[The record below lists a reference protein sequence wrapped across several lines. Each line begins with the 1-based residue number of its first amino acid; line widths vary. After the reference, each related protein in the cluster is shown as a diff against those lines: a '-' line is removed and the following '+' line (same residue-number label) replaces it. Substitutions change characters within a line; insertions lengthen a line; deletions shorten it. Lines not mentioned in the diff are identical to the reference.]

1 MSSQSSLR
9 QNHKIELVIRAASDL
24 GRERSNNEDA
34 FAVADA
40 LTGINEQD
48 VEGNFEISE
57 RPMLLAVTDGMGGEN
72 AGEVASGLTL
82 ASLRRA
88 IAKELPRGET
98 ADVLRAAIEYAN
110 AVVTGAARTPGREG
124 MGATLVTAIVQGAEA
139 TIGCVGDSRIYILRN
154 GHLSQLTKDQS
165 FIQYLID
172 SKAIKSDEIASFPHK
187 NIILQAVGRAENLNV
202 PIARIALRRGDVL
215 LLCTDGLTGEVADD
229 KIRDI
234 LATNRIDAACKKLI
248 EAANANGGHDN
259 ITVIVASIDGD
270 GVPAAAADEICPQ
283 LVSVPS
289 KKG

>member
-9 QNHKIELVIRAASDL
+9 QTYKIELAVHASSDL

-34 FAVADA
+34 FVVADA
-40 LTGINEQD
+40 FTGIDEHD

-57 RPMLLAVTDGMGGEN
+57 RAMLLAVTDGMGGEN

-82 ASLRRA
+82 ASLRRGVA
-88 IAKELPRGET
+88 RELPRGET
-98 ADVLRAAIEYAN
+98 ADALRAAIEHAN
-110 AVVTGAARTPGREG
+110 AVVTDAARTPGREG
-124 MGATLVTAIVQGAEA
+124 MGATLVTAIIQGAEA

-172 SKAIKSDEIASFPHK
+172 SNAIKPEEIASFPHR
-187 NIILQAVGRAENLNV
+187 NVILQAVGRAENLSV

-215 LLCTDGLTGEVADD
+215 LLCSDGLTGEVDD
-229 KIRDI
+229 NKIRDI
-234 LATNRIDAACKKLI
+234 LTTAPAGAACATLI

-270 GVPAAAADEICPQ
+270 GVPAAAPDELCPQ
-283 LVSVPS
+283 VVSVPS
-289 KKG
+289 KEL